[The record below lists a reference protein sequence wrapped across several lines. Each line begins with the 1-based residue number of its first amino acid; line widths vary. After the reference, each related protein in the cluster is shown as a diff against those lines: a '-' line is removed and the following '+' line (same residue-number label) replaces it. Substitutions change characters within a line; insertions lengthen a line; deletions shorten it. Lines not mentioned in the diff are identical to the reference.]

1 MLDYIGIAGSICFAI
16 CGMPQAIQ
24 CAKDGHANG
33 LSWSFLLLW
42 FCGEIFTIA
51 YIWPKQDWIL
61 LSNYILNFASLL
73 LMLRYKIW
81 NRKPVIVP
89 EFHFTPRSL

>member
-1 MLDYIGIAGSICFAI
+1 MEYIGIIGSIAFAI
-16 CGMPQAIQ
+16 CGMPQAIN
-24 CAKDGHANG
+24 CAKEGHSRG
-33 LSWSFLLLW
+33 LSWSFLILW
-42 FCGEIFTIA
+42 FIGEVFTIA

-81 NRKPVIVP
+81 ERKPNLKI
-89 EFHFTPRSL
+89 EFHFTPRNLA

>member
-1 MLDYIGIAGSICFAI
+1 MLEVIGIAGAICFAI

-24 CAKDGHANG
+24 CAKDGHSRG
-33 LSWSFLLLW
+33 LSWSFLSLW
-42 FCGEIFTIA
+42 FMGEIFTIA
-51 YIWPKQDWIL
+51 YLWPKQDWIL

-81 NRKPVIVP
+81 ERKPTLVC
-89 EFHFTPRSL
+89 EFHFTPRQL